1 MKLSSGQNKVEFLS
15 NGTKLVGNLFCPAP
29 FNPSLQ
35 YSAIVVAGPM
45 GTVKE
50 QAAGTFAE
58 KLSNKGY
65 IALAFDFRT

>member
-45 GTVKE
+45 GTVKKR
-50 QAAGTFAE
+50 QRVPLPKNYPT
-58 KLSNKGY
+58 KV
-65 IALAFDFRT
+65 I